1 MAMANETPRF
11 IKSHKGYHGWL
22 HNYKLVVPP
31 NLRKNDL
38 LVFHYIIE
46 DMLLETIREE
56 SNELGSIKLQY
67 TLVLEIEKETEQGE
81 ENETCYLGQRDPM
94 LLNAYNPVEL

>member
-1 MAMANETPRF
+1 MAMANATPRF
-11 IKSHKGYHGWL
+11 VKTNEGFHGWT
-22 HNYKLVVPP
+22 HNYRLDVPP
-31 NLRKNDL
+31 NIRKNDL
-38 LVFHYIIE
+38 LVFHNIIE

-56 SNELGSIKLQY
+56 SNELGPIKLQY

-94 LLNAYNPVEL
+94 LLNAYN